1 MTEQTTL
8 YGFDGSTFVRTVKM
22 VLLNKNITFDQ
33 VVVNVLKGEPRK
45 PAHLARHPFG
55 KVPVLDIDGIRLRE
69 TDTICRYL
77 DDTRPAPSLVP
88 STPKDRA
95 KMSEAI
101 NLVNAYGYNAMMGSA
116 GFHLFPDL
124 IGVTTD
130 VEHEERILHA
140 KTFLNL
146 LMDNKGKA
154 DWLAGDSPSLAD
166 YFLGPLAFYV
176 SITPDAE
183 ALLTEQRVHA
193 WWNRMKAFETFKAT
207 TPKLN

>member
-1 MTEQTTL
+1 MTEKTTL

-22 VLLNKNITFDQ
+22 VLMDKNIAFDQ

-77 DDTRPAPSLVP
+77 DDTRPTPSLVP
-88 STPKDRA
+88 ATPKGRA

-101 NLVNAYGYNAMMGSA
+101 NLLNGYGYGAMMGSA

-124 IGVTTD
+124 IGVTTEA
-130 VEHEERILHA
+130 VHEERITHA

-146 LMDNKGKA
+146 LMDNKGEA
-154 DWLAGDSPSLAD
+154 DWLAGDAPSLAD

-183 ALLTEQRVHA
+183 TLLNEQRVHT
-193 WWNRMKAFETFKAT
+193 WWNRVKVLETFKAT
-207 TPKLN
+207 IPKLK

>member
-1 MTEQTTL
+1 MIDETTL

-22 VLLNKNITFDQ
+22 VLMHKDIAFNQ

-77 DDTRPAPSLVP
+77 DDTRPTPSLVP
-88 STPKDRA
+88 TTPKDRA
-95 KMSEAI
+95 KMSEAV
-101 NLVNAYGYNAMMGSA
+101 NLVNGYGYDAMMGSA

-130 VEHEERILHA
+130 AAHNERISHA

-146 LMDNKGKA
+146 LMDNKGEA
-154 DWLAGDSPSLAD
+154 DWLAGDVPSLAD

-176 SITPDAE
+176 SSTPDAE
-183 ALLTEQRVHA
+183 ILLTEQRVHM
-193 WWNRMKAFETFKAT
+193 WWDRMKALETFKAT
-207 TPKLN
+207 KIN